1 MTEHASPPADAGD
14 GWIKP
19 TTHFWQVLRSAAEV
33 GEPQPPFRYA
43 YPARL
48 PDGRYLDLP
57 LRRIAGSA
65 DRAVASLI
73 ANQASFTVVAALAAH
88 MTDLARPLAPQVI
101 VGLPTLGLAFAPLV
115 AQGLGMDN
123 FVPLGYSRKFW
134 YDEALSV
141 PVRSLTTPGAGKTL
155 YLDPNM
161 LPRLAGRRVLVVDDA
176 ISSGQ
181 TIVSSLDLLAR
192 AGAEVAGIV
201 VAMLQGD
208 AWRAHLAAAGP
219 DWPARVHGVFVSP
232 RFVLAPGGWVPET
245 AA

>member
-1 MTEHASPPADAGD
+1 MTADVGSTTPEHD
-14 GWIKP
+14 GWIRP
-19 TTHFWQVLRSAAEV
+19 TTTFWQAVRPAGDFPVA
-33 GEPQPPFRYA
+33 PQPPFRYG

-48 PDGRYLDLP
+48 PDGSYLELP
-57 LRRIAGSA
+57 LRRIAGSP

-73 ANQASFTVVAALAAH
+73 ANQASFSVVETLAGFMAG
-88 MTDLARPLAPQVI
+88 LARPLSPDVI

-161 LPRLAGRRVLVVDDA
+161 LPRLKGRRMVVVDDA

-181 TIVSSLDLLAR
+181 TIVSSLALLQR
-192 AGAEVAGIV
+192 AGAEVSGVV

-208 AWRAHLAAAGP
+208 AWRAHLAAAGQE
-219 DWPARVHGVFVSP
+219 WPGKVHGVFKSP
-232 RFVLAPGGWVPET
+232 RFVITPKGWTPER
-245 AA
+245 